1 MPDERIAFTFHAD
14 MSGFDRAI
22 KRMTEQMAATAP
34 TRREAIRR
42 ALAPLAEARP
52 FTDFHREW
60 LHVMDTQHPHTPQE
74 TDMPNNQRRH
84 REQMGVLDQIHDTL
98 TEIRDRLP
106 EREVACGDVWRDE
119 TERPCTR
126 PSGHDGNHVDKVGT
140 IWANPEPAPADVD
153 PDGALGSV
161 VDVTD
166 LYAQLDKAQADF
178 ARMTK
183 EWDGW
188 RRMYEAAVAARAL
201 RNAADALDGGIGTS
215 TARFGMDPHDYDSR
229 ADYGY
234 AVAEADLRDR
244 ADRIEREGAES

>member
-1 MPDERIAFTFHAD
+1 MGASPVPDERIAFTFHAD
-14 MSGFDRAI
+14 MSGFQRAI
-22 KRMTEQMAATAP
+22 KRMAEELAEQMCKAAP
-34 TRREAIRR
+34 TRREAIRHAFTPFAAAQSR
-42 ALAPLAEARP
+42 DAAWMLAALNGGSPRTRTHSINPETGE
-52 FTDFHREW
+52 FTRLD
-60 LHVMDTQHPHTPQE
+60 QE

-98 TEIRDRLP
+98 AEIRDRLP
-106 EREVACGDVWRDE
+106 QREVACGDVWRDE

-166 LYAQLDKAQADF
+166 LYAQLDKAQADL

-188 RRMYEAAVAARAL
+188 RRMYEAGRAM
-201 RNAADALDGGIGTS
+201 
-215 TARFGMDPHDYDSR
+215 TAREPRTLLNPTEG
-229 ADYGY
+229 
-234 AVAEADLRDR
+234 EADH
-244 ADRIEREGAES
+244 E